1 MRASF
6 IFTAAIAFMAVAG
19 SASAD
24 TIYSNFGA
32 GQTYNTADP
41 LSTYNLTGFLPYA
54 YAVSF
59 TPTGNYK
66 LDSVSVALTVI
77 TARHGQT
84 AGVTIYSD
92 SGGKPDAVLEDMGT
106 QFVPAAS
113 NAIYTFSPSTDL
125 MLSGG
130 ITYWLAVLPPLGNQ
144 VYWNYSLG
152 DAHGYAQTINNA
164 TSWTALSTSKTTLA
178 FAVAGTPAAVATVPL
193 PSAAWAGLALLPLA
207 GLFGRRDRRI
217 A

>member
-32 GQTYNTADP
+32 GQTYNTVDP
-41 LSTYNLTGFLPYA
+41 LSTYNLTGSLPYA

-66 LDSVSVALTVI
+66 LDSVSVALTVN
-77 TARHGQT
+77 TSLHSQT

-92 SGGKPDAVLEDMGT
+92 SGGKPDALVEDMGT

-113 NAIYTFSPSTDL
+113 SAIYTFNSSTGL
-125 MLSGG
+125 LLTGG
-130 ITYWLAVLPPLGNQ
+130 VTYWVTVLPPLGSH

-164 TSWTALSTSKTTLA
+164 TSWTALSTSKTTPA
-178 FAVAGTPAAVATVPL
+178 FAVAGTPPAVATVPL

-207 GLFGRRDRRI
+207 GFFGRRDRRI